1 MIQRFERFSLAIS
14 EISRYWHKIAADE
27 MEQYG
32 LKGPHVVYLVTMYR
46 HPEGLTA
53 ARLGELCGRDK
64 ADVSRTMSLMEK
76 KGLIVREGGSQN
88 LYRALLKLTQ
98 EGRQAAEFVRERASV
113 AVELAG
119 GQIPDEKRAV
129 FYETLELIAS
139 NLQAISEEGLPR
151 K

>member
-1 MIQRFERFSLAIS
+1 MIERFERFSLAIS
-14 EISRYWHKIAADE
+14 EISRYWHKIAAIE

-32 LKGPHVVYLVTMYR
+32 LKGPHVVYLTTMYR

-53 ARLGELCGRDK
+53 ARLAELCGRDK

-88 LYRALLKLTQ
+88 FYRALLKLTP
-98 EGRQAAEFVRERASV
+98 EGEYAAEFVRSRASV

-119 GQIPDEKRAV
+119 DQIPDEKRAI

-139 NLQAISEEGLPR
+139 NLQTISEEGLP
-151 K
+151 